1 LIDLRCPHCGGALIV
16 NLETKGSAYMHYE
29 VPESIECNDYCEAV
43 WEPDGTA
50 RDEPKWIRY
59 PGLYKPPGTAR

>member
-1 LIDLRCPHCGGALIV
+1 MSDLRCPHCGGGLYINTEWA
-16 NLETKGSAYMHYE
+16 GRPYMQE
-29 VPESIECNDYCEAV
+29 QMPESIECETCESV

-59 PGLYKPPGTAR
+59 PDLYEAPR